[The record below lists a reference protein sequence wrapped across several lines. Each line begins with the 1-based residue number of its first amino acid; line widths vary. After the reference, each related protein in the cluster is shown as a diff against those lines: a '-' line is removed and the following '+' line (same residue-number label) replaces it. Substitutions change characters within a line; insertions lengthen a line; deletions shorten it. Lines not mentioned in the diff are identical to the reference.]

1 MKKIVLTFGFISGA
15 ILSAMMA
22 ATVPFVDKIGFDKG
36 MIIGYT
42 TMVLSF
48 LLVFFGVRSYRE
60 NVGNGEISFPRAL
73 GVGLLIMVIA
83 SACYVVT
90 WEIVYF
96 KFLPD
101 FGEKYTSHML
111 DELKASGAS
120 AQEIETKRQ
129 EFARFRELYAN
140 PLFNSAVTF
149 LEPLPVGLPITLLSA
164 IILRKKQKVLNGEQ
178 QLASS

>member
-1 MKKIVLTFGFISGA
+1 MKKIVLTFGLISGA

-42 TMVLSF
+42 TMILSF
-48 LLVFFGVRSYRE
+48 LLGFFGVRSYRE
-60 NVGNGEISFPRAL
+60 NVGNGEISFPPAL

-83 SACYVVT
+83 SACYVAT

-101 FGEKYTSHML
+101 
-111 DELKASGAS
+111 
-120 AQEIETKRQ
+120 
-129 EFARFRELYAN
+129 
-140 PLFNSAVTF
+140 
-149 LEPLPVGLPITLLSA
+149 
-164 IILRKKQKVLNGEQ
+164 
-178 QLASS
+178 

>member
-42 TMVLSF
+42 TMILSF

-60 NVGNGEISFPRAL
+60 NVGNGEITFPRAL

-83 SACYVVT
+83 SACYVAT

-111 DELKASGAS
+111 DQLKASG
-120 AQEIETKRQ
+120 RQ
-129 EFARFRELYAN
+129 
-140 PLFNSAVTF
+140 
-149 LEPLPVGLPITLLSA
+149 
-164 IILRKKQKVLNGEQ
+164 LRKLKQSGG
-178 QLASS
+178 SSHVFGSSTRIHSLMRHLHFSNHCRLDFLSL